1 MREFVTKF
9 NNKEIK
15 VQLVNSGKSTKVG
28 EKLYKL
34 AKLDEEILL
43 QNENGEVFQVE
54 DVVQLPSGEHRIHI
68 NGFSIDVRV
77 EDPLDI
83 SSTEDETTGEIHAPM
98 AGVVTKVLVQEGDNV
113 SKGDHLLL
121 LSAMKMENEIVA
133 PFNGTVITVKCA
145 PDDQVNA
152 LDLLMIL
159 EPSKD

>member
-9 NNKEIK
+9 NNEEIK

-28 EKLYKL
+28 EKIYKL
-34 AKLDEEILL
+34 TKMNEDIVL
-43 QNENGEVFQVE
+43 QNEKGEVFQVE
-54 DVVQLPSGEHRIHI
+54 DVVQLPSGDYRIHI

-83 SSTEDETTGEIHAPM
+83 SSAEEETTGEIHAPM

-133 PFNGTVITVKCA
+133 PLNGTVIKVNCA
-145 PDDQVNA
+145 PNDQVNA
-152 LDLLMIL
+152 LDLLIIL